1 MKKTLADYFKEHIEF
16 ENTASPYEAINFIRN
31 ERNKNYFSQFFLDK
45 TEKLILD
52 ASEKIRLFVRHKI
65 STNVF
70 FYNSDNINKKILIC
84 FCGNANRVMMPV
96 AVFLQYIDEKIY
108 DVLVLMDPSKLCYH
122 SGIPDFGFTLKE
134 SVNKLSDIIS
144 EKKYEQVYTFGT
156 SGGGCASLYIGAY
169 LNAKKAISVGG
180 RHPLDYLDYKNT
192 KLLSVKN
199 LSGSEFDKLLSMRRN
214 EYRTNIQVIYN
225 DRHEEDKKSAINFK
239 KHLKNVNLLSIDG
252 ESHNVFHELRKKQK
266 LKLLMDDLFN

>member
-31 ERNKNYFSQFFLDK
+31 ERNKNYFSRFFLDK
-45 TEKLILD
+45 AEKLILD

-84 FCGNANRVMMPV
+84 FCGNANRLMMPV

-180 RHPLDYLDYKNT
+180 RHPLDYLDFKNT
-192 KLLSVKN
+192 KLLSEKN

>member
-31 ERNKNYFSQFFLDK
+31 ERNKNHFSRFFLDK

-84 FCGNANRVMMPV
+84 FCGNANRLMMPI
-96 AVFLQYIDEKIY
+96 AAFLQYIDEKIY
-108 DVLVLMDPSKLCYH
+108 DVLVLMDPYKLCYH

-134 SVNKLSDIIS
+134 SVNKLFDIIS
-144 EKKYEQVYTFGT
+144 EKKYEQVNTFGT

-169 LNAKKAISVGG
+169 LNAKKAISVGAC
-180 RHPLDYLDYKNT
+180 HPLDYNDT
-192 KLLSVKN
+192 KLRLSEKS

-214 EYRTNIQVIYN
+214 EYQTNIQVIYS
-225 DRHEEDKKSAINFK
+225 DGHERDKKNALNFK
-239 KHLKNVNLLSIDG
+239 KHLINVNLLSIDG
-252 ESHNVFHELRKKQK
+252 ENHNVLNELRKKQK

>member
-31 ERNKNYFSQFFLDK
+31 VRNKNYFSRFFLDK
-45 TEKLILD
+45 AEKLILD

-84 FCGNANRVMMPV
+84 FCGNANRLMMPV

-144 EKKYEQVYTFGT
+144 EKKYEQITTFGT

-180 RHPLDYLDYKNT
+180 RHPLDYLDFKNT
-192 KLLSVKN
+192 KLLSEKN

>member
-31 ERNKNYFSQFFLDK
+31 ERNKNYFSRFFLDK

-52 ASEKIRLFVRHKI
+52 ASEKIRPFVRHKI

-84 FCGNANRVMMPV
+84 FCGNANRLMMPI
-96 AVFLQYIDEKIY
+96 AAFLQYIDEKIY

-180 RHPLDYLDYKNT
+180 RHPLDYLDFKNT
-192 KLLSVKN
+192 KLLSEKN

>member
-31 ERNKNYFSQFFLDK
+31 ERNKNYFSRFFLDK
-45 TEKLILD
+45 AEKLILD

-84 FCGNANRVMMPV
+84 FCGNANRLMMPV

-108 DVLVLMDPSKLCYH
+108 DVLVLMDPSKLGYH

-225 DRHEEDKKSAINFK
+225 DRHKKDKKSAINFK

-266 LKLLMDDLFN
+266 LNLLMDDLFN